1 MPIARR
7 GTRRRD
13 RRDERARVEAL
24 FGGRE
29 RAKRRWSDASRAM
42 KTATRTTTGT
52 TRATTRMGRRARR
65 GGGATRARAA
75 SGGVSKS
82 SLDEGY
88 NCVVRE
94 DGVMVAEGDIPSG
107 TYQVSAWWAGARNDG
122 KGNAPRCDSER
133 QRGCEVRCE
142 LTGEGELVCEGIE
155 SGTYVVV
162 NVADLDEACAVTF
175 DGESIECEGA
185 GEPLVSDTGD
195 LDLKDSSQHGIR
207 MGG

>member
-29 RAKRRWSDASRAM
+29 RAKRRWTGASRAM

-52 TRATTRMGRRARR
+52 
-65 GGGATRARAA
+65 TRARAA

>member
-29 RAKRRWSDASRAM
+29 RAKRRWTGASRAM

-52 TRATTRMGRRARR
+52 TRATTRMGRRARG

>member
-1 MPIARR
+1 VRR

-65 GGGATRARAA
+65 ERGATRARAA